1 MKKSLLILL
10 VLTTSLAMSQNGIK
24 PTVSVVGEG
33 IINVVPDEVTI
44 TVQVEN
50 KGEDPILL
58 KQKNDESVNAV
69 LTFLNNMK
77 LDKNDISTQYVRLQ
91 KNYDYQTKTYSYY
104 ANQSIV
110 IHLKDLSKYEE
121 LMNGLLINGINRIDG
136 IRFAT
141 SNEEKLK
148 LESRKKAMLDAKT
161 KAEKYAGV
169 LNQSIGKAISISEF
183 SNNNQPPVVYAEA
196 TLKMS
201 ADNSGSDR
209 QTISIGMIEIR
220 SSINVIFELN

>member
-10 VLTTSLAMSQNGIK
+10 VLTTSLAMSQNSIK

-69 LTFLNNMK
+69 LAFLNKIK

-110 IHLKDLSKYEE
+110 ILLKDLSKYEE

-136 IRFAT
+136 IRFAS

-148 LESRKKAMLDAKT
+148 LKSRKKAMLDAKT
-161 KAEKYAGV
+161 KAEEYAGV